1 MTKLGM
7 SVLVFPLLALAACS
21 SSEPSTDAGAA
32 ADASST
38 GDAGAAACVPAHE
51 PAGPTACDARRC
63 SGIVKGANGVE
74 VVVCTRKC
82 TDTTGCGAGEVC
94 AKPWADEPQQ
104 YCFLRCDDP
113 RCKAPLVCNKTTN
126 ACAP

>member
-7 SVLVFPLLALAACS
+7 FAVVTALVSVVACS
-21 SSEPSTDAGAA
+21 SSEPSADAGAA

-38 GDAGAAACVPAHE
+38 GDAGAAACVPVHE
-51 PAGPTACDARRC
+51 TGGTAACQTKRC
-63 SGIVKGANGVE
+63 SGYSSGVDAAE

-94 AKPWADEPQQ
+94 AKPWPDQPEQF
-104 YCFLRCDDP
+104 CFLRCDDP

-126 ACAP
+126 ACSP